1 MSDLKI
7 RIVGTLNAELTTA
20 ELNKQIRNIES
31 KIKNLKLNVD
41 TGINEKQL
49 SGIVKQIEAIKANAA
64 KPSKVI
70 DDKDVAKVK
79 ELYTSIEK
87 AVSKYSQLGQ
97 VKVNKTIDP
106 LTNEITKFNLA
117 VTNAQGQVEKLY
129 FENAKLN
136 HSMQGLN
143 GFGLVGKTAVD
154 NTQSIREKQLQTE
167 QKINTSIEQ
176 QNSKLARQLEIFKEE
191 SRINARNLTNRNVNN
206 ANFDTNG
213 LNSWLNNVNKLSA
226 ATPNLS
232 RQMDN
237 LKLQYRDI
245 STASVNATTNTSKF
259 GSALENA
266 FMRMPIYMAASAA
279 LFLPFTALDKL
290 IENLYAIDQRMISI
304 QKVLDNV
311 DMATVFNNANEAAME
326 FGRTITGALDSLGAI
341 SKLGFDQTEAEALNK
356 QALTLATVGEMQDKA
371 AADYLVAIMRQ
382 YKLQISEMS
391 NVVDSLNEVSNKSG
405 AEVEGLSQSLSK
417 ASSAAALAGVDFN
430 SFIGMAATSIET
442 LKISGNEAGTF
453 YKTLFTRYLR
463 DASQDMLNSIGIATK
478 DANGNLV
485 SMTEV
490 LKQLGEQ
497 WSTYDSQ
504 TKNAIASQL
513 GGGWHINKVSSLIEN
528 QSRVMENADTS
539 ANAYGSATRELENF
553 QQGLEFSTNNLI
565 ASLQNLGWTI
575 GENGLRSGLV
585 NMIEM
590 ATDMTQGFNA
600 LTDSTNGWNIKLPLL
615 AAGIYGV
622 VKAAGA
628 LKLAITGVKSSF
640 GIFSVGIIA
649 IEALASVFMKATNAG
664 DLHTESLT
672 KAAEAQAEQSN
683 EIQYL
688 VKRYEDLEAQSDGSA
703 QKQQE
708 LQQVLHEIQNIAPHL
723 IESTGKYG
731 DTLTL
736 NKDKTDK
743 YIESLKEM
751 TAEQVAQAKAANE
764 IELST
769 LNVDLEDAK
778 KELTEL
784 GNVTKEQFSTIQ
796 DYQKQFDVKAI
807 DDATKE
813 YQKRIIE
820 LQEKSDEAL
829 RQGNS
834 ELFSTLQGKI
844 FDAQQQFSLYIDAI
858 KNTKDLQKYA
868 DQVEKLQELENKKG
882 GIEERQ
888 KALDALTNS
897 ADTSANSLSNVAE
910 GTYDLEEGMDG
921 ASASI
926 DGMGNS
932 TSSLSS
938 RLQDAKGDFE
948 AIRDIILE
956 TAKAGDYQ
964 AAITASMT
972 DAYTSLSDEISPL
985 NDLLE
990 KTAEGKSITSNEA
1003 MQLIA
1008 KEKDL
1013 ASAISVENGQIKIN
1027 EKAVIKLR
1035 DAKVASY
1042 KQMIDA
1048 QKQELRNHSE
1058 NLKEKLKKFGVEVK
1072 GILTVAE
1079 ANEALVRAEEER
1091 KRKMDKVNVDA
1102 PGAAHAS
1109 TVVQNQ
1115 YEGITSGIKDIKSA
1129 YEALDQMSA
1138 IASTGLKEVGTSA
1151 ESSSDKTSKA
1161 NEKSTYTTDEYKQAV
1176 EKLNLELAKVQK
1188 LKNDYAPASKKYQD
1202 AIKQEIKLQQQLLDL
1217 NKKQQSSLN
1226 KQIKSGNIIATG
1238 KVTTSPPSASSGGDT
1253 YSGQYSSYINQAASK
1268 YGVDPNLVA
1277 AIIKQE
1283 SGFNANARS
1292 HAGAMGLMQLMPG
1305 TARGLGVSNAYDPYE
1320 NIMGGT
1326 KYIKQML
1333 DANNGDIRLALASY
1347 NAGLGNVRK
1356 YGGIPPF
1363 AETQNYVKRIMA
1375 NYSGSGSSSNV
1386 STKASQSSEVADKA
1400 QAVDQ
1405 AKSEV
1410 LGLQEEALQIQQQI
1424 QQLNMDLIDSVLA
1437 GYDQQKN
1444 KINKD
1449 LAQIDL
1455 VQSVETETSKKWT
1468 DQQLKKE
1475 KLIRKQIEIEQKSMK
1490 YIQGQIKNNKALTE
1504 AQKALLSDNLLQRTE
1519 DMISLETQL
1528 LDQRK
1533 QMADTIVDTY
1543 KQAAES
1549 IKDTRLK
1556 TIDKLIDDINKKD
1569 DDESFAKDLEKK
1581 QQERQKILDDIAKY
1595 SLDET
1600 ATLKVKELQ
1609 DQLADMDE
1617 ALDDMQSDR
1626 EKQLRIDNLN
1636 TQKDSIQEEFDN
1648 LVNDERKFAKM
1659 RSDIINGNAS
1669 QIQKDLNKYF
1679 SNIKANSSIMGKAL
1693 SNNLIDL
1700 INQANRY
1707 LNGKD
1712 YKPIKIASAAKGGI
1726 LPSWGNEGKAMVVH
1740 EEEMI
1745 STKHDT
1751 KNLLSAMEQAKDLT
1765 STLKSLEVGKT
1776 LASAA
1781 LNLQTSFKRPNVP
1794 SLSPSMSTGGDTY
1807 YNTIT
1812 LEYKGSGT
1820 KAEADKFGANTI
1832 NFMKNKG
1839 IKFKK

>member
-1 MSDLKI
+1 MNNYSI
-7 RIVGTLNAELTTA
+7 AQEASETA
-20 ELNKQIRNIES
+20 
-31 KIKNLKLNVD
+31 
-41 TGINEKQL
+41 
-49 SGIVKQIEAIKANAA
+49 AN
-64 KPSKVI
+64 S
-70 DDKDVAKVK
+70 
-79 ELYTSIEK
+79 
-87 AVSKYSQLGQ
+87 
-97 VKVNKTIDP
+97 
-106 LTNEITKFNLA
+106 
-117 VTNAQGQVEKLY
+117 
-129 FENAKLN
+129 
-136 HSMQGLN
+136 
-143 GFGLVGKTAVD
+143 
-154 NTQSIREKQLQTE
+154 
-167 QKINTSIEQ
+167 
-176 QNSKLARQLEIFKEE
+176 
-191 SRINARNLTNRNVNN
+191 
-206 ANFDTNG
+206 
-213 LNSWLNNVNKLSA
+213 
-226 ATPNLS
+226 
-232 RQMDN
+232 
-237 LKLQYRDI
+237 
-245 STASVNATTNTSKF
+245 F
-259 GSALENA
+259 GSAMREQEKYSESLQARINRLSNA
-266 FMRMPIYMAASAA
+266 FTSLAVSAGDA
-279 LFLPFTALDKL
+279 LISDTL
-290 IENLYAIDQRMISI
+290 II
-304 QKVLDNV
+304 
-311 DMATVFNNANEAAME
+311 ATEE
-326 FGRTITGALDSLGAI
+326 FGNFLQTIG
-341 SKLGFDQTEAEALNK
+341 K
-356 QALTLATVGEMQDKA
+356 
-371 AADYLVAIMRQ
+371 
-382 YKLQISEMS
+382 
-391 NVVDSLNEVSNKSG
+391 VVDIIGVLPVILGVAGTSVAL
-405 AEVEGLSQSLSK
+405 LSK
-417 ASSAAALAGVDFN
+417 NVRGLAVALSTGNVSMLGTRAAALG
-430 SFIGMAATSIET
+430 I
-442 LKISGNEAGTF
+442 EAGMSRAAIAT
-453 YKTLFTRYLR
+453 TLFKTAMRGL
-463 DASQDMLNSIGIATK
+463 
-478 DANGNLV
+478 
-485 SMTEV
+485 
-490 LKQLGEQ
+490 
-497 WSTYDSQ
+497 
-504 TKNAIASQL
+504 
-513 GGGWHINKVSSLIEN
+513 LI
-528 QSRVMENADTS
+528 S
-539 ANAYGSATRELENF
+539 
-553 QQGLEFSTNNLI
+553 
-565 ASLQNLGWTI
+565 
-575 GENGLRSGLV
+575 
-585 NMIEM
+585 
-590 ATDMTQGFNA
+590 
-600 LTDSTNGWNIKLPLL
+600 
-615 AAGIYGV
+615 
-622 VKAAGA
+622 
-628 LKLAITGVKSSF
+628 TGVGAALAVLGF
-640 GIFSVGIIA
+640 A
-649 IEALASVFMKATNAG
+649 IEKITN
-664 DLHTESLT
+664 HFS
-672 KAAEAQAEQSN
+672 EA
-683 EIQYL
+683 
-688 VKRYEDLEAQSDGSA
+688 K

-708 LQQVLHEIQNIAPHL
+708 YEQIQN
-723 IESTGKYG
+723 T
-731 DTLTL
+731 TV
-736 NKDKTDK
+736 
-743 YIESLKEM
+743 ESLTANKQATDELLKKYQELTEAKNTGNFNSDKEK
-751 TAEQVAQAKAANE
+751 EYLQVSQQLAGLLPSLVDHYDSQGNAVLKVGDALKQE
-764 IELST
+764 IEYTKEL
-769 LNVDLEDAK
+769 VRQK
-778 KELTEL
+778 KELQQLEAQDNIQSALKSADKIDNKIDKKNRVLDHKAGVSGIKYSDADKKKIEIEITEL
-784 GNVTKEQFSTIQ
+784 KRQYNEQQ
-796 DYQKQFDVKAI
+796 MKLR
-807 DDATKE
+807 E
-813 YQKRIIE
+813 E
-820 LQEKSDEAL
+820 LQKTVDSYFTDI
-829 RQGNS
+829 
-834 ELFSTLQGKI
+834 TI
-844 FDAQQQFSLYIDAI
+844 
-858 KNTKDLQKYA
+858 
-868 DQVEKLQELENKKG
+868 
-882 GIEERQ
+882 
-888 KALDALTNS
+888 
-897 ADTSANSLSNVAE
+897 DTSITAKVNSVISSLDVSGASAEELNTFATNVASAMKKMQNAVTNNDENAYKIAKADLDDLLTSYNVAE
-910 GTYDLEEGMDG
+910 GGSRNLELSFQQVKD
-921 ASASI
+921 SI
-926 DGMGNS
+926 NGVSDAAKGQKVIWDENGEVVGEVS
-932 TSSLSS
+932 GEYEDLSS

-972 DAYTSLSDEISPL
+972 DAYTALSDEVSPL

-1048 QKQELRNHSE
+1048 QKREVQAQSE
-1058 NLKEKLKKFGVEVK
+1058 GLKVKLKNFGVEVK
-1072 GILTVAE
+1072 GILTVAQ
-1079 ANEALVRAEEER
+1079 ANEALAKAEEER
-1091 KRKMDKVNVDA
+1091 ARKMEGLNTDQT
-1102 PGAAHAS
+1102 GAMHGS

-1115 YEGITSGIKDIKSA
+1115 YEGITSGINDIKSA

-1138 IASTGLKEVGTSA
+1138 IASAGLKEVGTSA

-1161 NEKSTYTTDEYKQAV
+1161 NEKSAYTTDKYKQAV

-1217 NKKQQSSLN
+1217 NKKQQSNLN

-1238 KVTTSPPSASSGGDT
+1238 KVTTSTPSPTSGGGS

-1283 SGFNANARS
+1283 SGFNAKARS

-1375 NYSGSGSSSNV
+1375 NYSGSGTSSNV

-1626 EKQLRIDNLN
+1626 EKQRRIDNLN
-1636 TQKDSIQEEFDN
+1636 SQKDSIQEEFDN

-1751 KNLLSAMEQAKDLT
+1751 KNLLTAMEQAKDLT
-1765 STLKSLEVGKT
+1765 SSLKGLEVGKT

-1781 LNLQTSFKRPNVP
+1781 LNLQTSFKLPTIP
-1794 SLSPSMSTGGDTY
+1794 SLSSSVSTGGDNHYHVTFGDLKVTGDQNGAKTLL
-1807 YNTIT
+1807 NTFVNGVRKLGGNI
-1812 LEYKGSGT
+1812 
-1820 KAEADKFGANTI
+1820 
-1832 NFMKNKG
+1832 
-1839 IKFKK
+1839 